1 MLVAS
6 APKFRRRVGLGWNYV
21 VAQRV
26 RDLPVRVV
34 VLICL
39 VMLAFGLRTVHAQGV
54 QQTEFDARL
63 LSFQEKRI
71 VQAAL
76 AFSGDYN
83 GLLDGAWG
91 KGSQRAL
98 ERYTLRHLNTVKPVF
113 ADLQDLLAEFELERQ
128 TSGWWISYSDSTGI
142 SFAFPENLVSSD
154 PEHSSEFTSAWGS
167 ADSRFSLVI
176 AYGGLA
182 DALNFHRY
190 SYQHARA
197 GSEPYQSIKPG
208 RIVTSSELPGGV
220 FSYVRSD
227 LIGDIYMTISLM
239 SGAEHAGRVALLS
252 GSIQVGRGSD
262 LTLPLDGVL
271 AAVLRP
277 APEPAAPAI
286 VKSPSTPAH
295 PEEPSAEA
303 TRPGGT
309 LSGSGT
315 GFYINN
321 TDLVTA
327 AHVVAG
333 CGSLSL
339 ADGSSVQVLA
349 EDEKLDLAALTG
361 TRRSAVWL
369 GIGDSVTPKLGE
381 TVMALGYPYL
391 GNLGQGL
398 TATNGNI
405 SALQGIDGGK
415 DRIMISTPVQPG
427 NSGGPLIN
435 AAGGVV
441 GVVVSRVND
450 LEVLKSTGTL
460 PQNMNFAVP
469 VQPLNA
475 FLSDAGVLFPRSS
488 TEPINLAA
496 GIPDQI
502 TAAVVAIYCFQ

>member
-1 MLVAS
+1 M
-6 APKFRRRVGLGWNYV
+6 
-21 VAQRV
+21 
-26 RDLPVRVV
+26 
-34 VLICL
+34 VLLCL
-39 VMLAFGLRTVHAQGV
+39 VMLTVGLRAGHAQGL

-63 LSFQEKRI
+63 LSLQEKRI

-98 ERYTLRHLNTVKPVF
+98 ERYSLRHLNTVKPVF
-113 ADLQDLLAEFELERQ
+113 ADLHDLLDAFEAERQ
-128 TSGWWISYSDSTGI
+128 TNGWRISYSDSTGI
-142 SFAFPENLVSSD
+142 SFAFPDNLVSTD
-154 PEHSSEFTSAWGS
+154 PEHSSEFASAWGS
-167 ADSRFSLVI
+167 ADRRFSLVI

-182 DALNFHRY
+182 DALNYHRY

-197 GSEPYQSIKPG
+197 GTEPYQSIKPG
-208 RIVTSSELPGGV
+208 RIVTSSEWAGGV

-227 LIGDIYMTISLM
+227 LMGDIYMTISLL

-252 GSIQVGRGSD
+252 GSIQRGRGSD
-262 LTLPLDGVL
+262 LTLPPDGVL
-271 AAVLRP
+271 AALLGP
-277 APEPAAPAI
+277 APHPAPPAI
-286 VKSPSTPAH
+286 VKSPSTPAQPFGGSTVN
-295 PEEPSAEA
+295 PEVSEAEPDEPSAEA
-303 TRPGGT
+303 GPSGV

-333 CGSLSL
+333 CGALTL
-339 ADGSSVQVLA
+339 ADGSPLQVLA
-349 EDEKLDLAALTG
+349 EDDRLDLAALTG
-361 TRRSAVWL
+361 TQRSAVWL

-441 GVVVSRVND
+441 GVVVSRVDD
-450 LEVLKSTGTL
+450 LEMLKSTGTL

-475 FLSDAGVLFPRSS
+475 FLSGAGVMFPRSS
-488 TEPINLAA
+488 TEPVDLGA
-496 GIPDQI
+496 GIPDEI
-502 TAAVVAIYCFQ
+502 TAAVVPIYCYQ